1 MSQSQR
7 DQPTQPATVRAEE
20 LFDRMGQ
27 RIGSFTALAT
37 ERIQRA
43 ATSIREAADR
53 LDQPQTVSGAKSN
66 GTAVAQ
72 TEEAGRPAT
81 EQAEEMVDRV
91 GQRISYSTALAGL
104 QIQRAAAR
112 MREEA
117 EDMWAQA
124 QNLRRHNGRTPS

>member
-1 MSQSQR
+1 MSQPQR
-7 DQPTQPATVRAEE
+7 DQPTQPPTVRAEE

-27 RIGSFTALAT
+27 RIGYFTALVIQ
-37 ERIQRA
+37 RIQRA
-43 ATSIREAADR
+43 ATSIREEADR
-53 LDQPQTVSGAKSN
+53 PSQPQTVPGAESN
-66 GTAVAQ
+66 GTAVVR

-91 GQRISYSTALAGL
+91 GQRLSDYTALAGL

-117 EDMWAQA
+117 EDMWAEA
-124 QNLRRHNGRTPS
+124 QNLRRQNDRKPS

>member
-7 DQPTQPATVRAEE
+7 DQPTQPARVRAEA

-43 ATSIREAADR
+43 ATSIREEADR
-53 LDQPQTVSGAKSN
+53 LDQLQTVSGAKSN
-66 GTAVAQ
+66 GTAGARTQ
-72 TEEAGRPAT
+72 ETGRPVR
-81 EQAEEMVDRV
+81 EKAEEMVDRV
-91 GQRISYSTALAGL
+91 GQRLRHSTALAGL

-112 MREEA
+112 LREDA